1 MLIPVLVFLLFSVA
15 VFIFGH
21 LMMRRPIQDHSK
33 PVVNLTPSPIA
44 VAFAGAI
51 PMPKKTSDRMR
62 RELVQA
68 GYYGRHAFETF
79 VGTRN
84 GILLGWVLFIAILLI
99 VGSGHR
105 PLTILGA
112 GGLGIVLL
120 YGVPGVT
127 LSTLA
132 ESRSK
137 RIHRSLPDALDMLTM
152 MLTGGLGLDRSLQRT
167 SRELKGAH
175 PDLAKE
181 FSIIHHQAKVGSF
194 GNSVSAFADRLD
206 DPEISGLSTLIQHSE
221 RLGSPISEA
230 LIEYSD
236 GIRRTRRQRAEEVGN
251 KRNVM
256 LLFPVITLLAPPIY
270 ILLLGPAMLELRDFM
285 NRENQ
290 EGGSIR
296 QSVATASA
304 NPSAVRVRV
313 R

>member
-1 MLIPVLVFLLFSVA
+1 MLVPILVFLLFSAA
-15 VFIFGH
+15 VFVFGQ
-21 LMMRRPIQDHSK
+21 LLMRRQPEEVGNPIVK
-33 PVVNLTPSPIA
+33 LTPSPIA

-51 PMPKKTSDRMR
+51 PMPKRTSDRMR

-68 GYYGRHAFETF
+68 GYYGRHAFESF

-84 GILLGWVLFIAILLI
+84 AILLCWFLFIAFLLI
-99 VGSGHR
+99 ANTGHS
-105 PLTILGA
+105 PLMILGV
-112 GGLGIVLL
+112 GGLGFVLF

-137 RIHRSLPDALDMLTM
+137 RIYRSLPDALDMLTM

-167 SRELKGAH
+167 SRELTGAH

-181 FSIIHHQAKVGSF
+181 LSIIHHQSGVGSF
-194 GNSVSAFADRLD
+194 GKSIAAFAERMD

-236 GIRRTRRQRAEEVGN
+236 GIRRTRRQRAEEAGN

-285 NRENQ
+285 NRENR
-290 EGGSIR
+290 EGGAIQ
-296 QSVATASA
+296 QSVATASL
-304 NPSAVRVRV
+304 NPTNLRP
-313 R
+313 